1 VLGEATKKK
10 TYSAP
15 DQQFRTPPSLNL
27 SGFTG
32 SFEHFPLSVKSRSAK
47 SLSGHRR
54 KGPGGESEGLVEL
67 NLTETLIYLVAIS
80 LEINFL
86 ASSLR
91 KTSEFDFY
99 NQTQVYFYEILA
111 LQQGVFIFD
120 E

>member
-1 VLGEATKKK
+1 MNLFRSSPLCQVPQGEE
-10 TYSAP
+10 
-15 DQQFRTPPSLNL
+15 FVRPPPE
-27 SGFTG
+27 G
-32 SFEHFPLSVKSRSAK
+32 A
-47 SLSGHRR
+47 
-54 KGPGGESEGLVEL
+54 GGESEGLIEL

-86 ASSLR
+86 TASLR